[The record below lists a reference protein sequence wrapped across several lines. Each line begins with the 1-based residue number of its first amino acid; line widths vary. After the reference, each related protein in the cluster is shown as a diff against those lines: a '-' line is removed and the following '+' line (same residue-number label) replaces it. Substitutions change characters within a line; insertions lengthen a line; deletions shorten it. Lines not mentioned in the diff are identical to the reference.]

1 MRETVGEKM
10 AAMVLGARLLTNDSR
25 RAYRARIV
33 NVLVLVSVS
42 HSVCCHA
49 MPCHKT
55 PNYWISAPTDK
66 NKNKTK
72 TRMINAAYAHPRA
85 RSGRSHA
92 STILGKKKNHQST
105 SDEPP
110 TKILATPIPPQNS
123 PRGDRQG
130 VLQQRAWCGAVFE
143 AKQTPRSH
151 TSESA
156 QIAPTT
162 NKIEQTSQIDR
173 QRTRWRGARARAA
186 AGVSAEQSSPL
197 VC

>member
-1 MRETVGEKM
+1 M

-92 STILGKKKNHQST
+92 STILGKKKITSRPVTNRQPRYWQPQS
-105 SDEPP
+105 
-110 TKILATPIPPQNS
+110 PPQNY